1 MQFTK
6 EQLEH
11 FRKYERVRSSGRY
24 NMGDFRAVIAT
35 GLTQEQY
42 FYVMGAYDQLREQVE
57 AITKE

>member
-11 FRKYERVRSSGRY
+11 FQKYERVRSSGRY
-24 NMGDFRAVIAT
+24 NMEDFRAVIAT

-42 FYVMGAYDQLREQVE
+42 YYVMGAYDQLREQV
-57 AITKE
+57 

>member
-24 NMGDFRAVIAT
+24 NMWDSRAVIAT

-42 FYVMGAYDQLREQVE
+42 SYVMGAYDQLREQVE

>member
-24 NMGDFRAVIAT
+24 NMWDSRAVIAT

-42 FYVMGAYDQLREQVE
+42 VYVMGAYDQLREQVE